1 MRRWATNIPF
11 ASLSDPNLH
20 PVLDLDPKVTS
31 NPHPVDL
38 DPKLTSKP
46 IRIRKNRI
54 GSSKNLFAEAISL
67 PTCLGNTYLVAC
79 SAPPGSSR
87 QE

>member
-1 MRRWATNIPF
+1 MFLIFWNGHNFFENKYMRRWATNIPF

-20 PVLDLDPKVTS
+20 PVLDLDLKVTS

-54 GSSKNLFAEAISL
+54 GSSKWFAEAISL
-67 PTCLGNTYLVAC
+67 PTALTA
-79 SAPPGSSR
+79 
-87 QE
+87 